1 MTIPNQK
8 IAKNL
13 NGKESNTGKQ
23 MMAPFITQKHMK
35 KWASMTQMNTVLH
48 YTNIYILLESIYI
61 FLPVSPLIPISEL
74 ETIKKTDEP
83 CLFIFLRA
91 PALN

>member
-1 MTIPNQK
+1 MRMTTIPNQK
-8 IAKNL
+8 IVKNL

-61 FLPVSPLIPISEL
+61 FFTGFSFN
-74 ETIKKTDEP
+74 TD
-83 CLFIFLRA
+83 F
-91 PALN
+91 